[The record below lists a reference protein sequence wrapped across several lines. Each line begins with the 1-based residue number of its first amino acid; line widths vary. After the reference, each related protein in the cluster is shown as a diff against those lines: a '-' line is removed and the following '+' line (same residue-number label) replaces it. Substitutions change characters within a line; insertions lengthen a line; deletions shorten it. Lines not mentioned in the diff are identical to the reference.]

1 MRKTPIADKV
11 REVGSGYFAF
21 GDQGGNCQHAKCHMN
36 QAPVIEAAEVDAFD
50 TLAQADQT
58 DQDGES
64 EQAETADLLHQT
76 IAP

>member
-1 MRKTPIADKV
+1 
-11 REVGSGYFAF
+11 
-21 GDQGGNCQHAKCHMN
+21 MN
-36 QAPVIEAAEVDAFD
+36 QAPVIEAAKADAFD

-64 EQAETADLLHQT
+64 EQAETADLLYQT